1 LLKHTKMNLVYPS
14 DYHLPGF
21 YYFTS
26 NNLFQIRKKQQK
38 LLRLLKAQG
47 FEEYHFP
54 FLVPNE
60 LLEKYG
66 TVISKENYIRVFSGK
81 NKRACYYIR
90 PEAIFCQSL
99 PLVSTLIKS
108 YKDLP
113 LKMLEASP
121 EFKKVDLKEK
131 VDLLNSPEE
140 SFAIQGAIFSEN
152 ENDDAEKHVLSLS
165 REILKRFSINKFG
178 VSRKKFGRAEYI
190 EFYTKQDKRK
200 IVLIKLFDL
209 RNLICQRANI
219 YYFNEK
225 SQLIFP
231 KMYSFSFSQNILLLG
246 KYKR

>member
-1 LLKHTKMNLVYPS
+1 MNLVYPS

-60 LLEKYG
+60 LLEKYR

-81 NKRACYYIR
+81 NKRVFYYMR

-121 EFKKVDLKEK
+121 AFKKVDLGEK
-131 VDLLNSPEE
+131 IDLLNSPEE

-152 ENDDAEKHVLSLS
+152 ENSSVEKGILLLS
-165 REILKRFSINKFG
+165 REILKRFNINRFRT
-178 VSRKKFGRAEYI
+178 SRKNFGQAQYF
-190 EFYTKQDKRK
+190 EFYTKQNKRK

-209 RNLICQRANI
+209 GNLICQRANI

-231 KMYSFSFSQNILLLG
+231 RMCSFSFSQNILLLG
-246 KYKR
+246 NINNGN